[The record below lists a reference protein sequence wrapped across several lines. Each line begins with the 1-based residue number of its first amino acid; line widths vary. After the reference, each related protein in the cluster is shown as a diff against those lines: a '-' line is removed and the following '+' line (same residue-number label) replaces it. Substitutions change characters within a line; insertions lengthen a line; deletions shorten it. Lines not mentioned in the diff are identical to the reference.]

1 MVKNNSAA
9 SFHVRASFSTNLKFV
24 DSMNFLS
31 SLAFKNGCK
40 PLQATSWKHL
50 ETEIYGFQRRRPWP
64 AGIAPA
70 KCYTATHAYSCKHM
84 THTRSQYDSI
94 CSKAVLFMTNLCLEV
109 FGLHKWLH
117 DRLDSLMPFLWPVTS
132 LLQHVDLL
140 WVPNH
145 LGCWRQREAPG
156 DVQIRVISL
165 TRWNT
170 CRLADANRV
179 KILQASAE
187 LDKEVAVGLVVSS
200 LSWLRH
206 QSGTSAKCIFPSLHL
221 TCLQPSV
228 PRHHK
233 LSKPLAASWA
243 TAKGSDPMHGFHH
256 NCHICPSWRQYL
268 PLRTF
273 LPNWEMR
280 TWTKTFSPSHG
291 AHKSFCPMAT
301 PLSKT
306 ALFKKS
312 KQLAMQKIQAER
324 IRCTLGRLDIAYCDN
339 SFHQTCHPST
349 CMIFVDQINSS
360 ITMYRYIYVY
370 MRIYVKNLHSN
381 VWYPAWMAWASSIFV
396 RRVLSGQRTSCRAP
410 SDGIQE
416 MFNTCSSANLCHEYM
431 IDPMFV
437 KGFTGITTWR
447 IKIQYGNMIFHHGYE
462 FEFQEKQN
470 DNILKL
476 YGKDMIW

>member
-1 MVKNNSAA
+1 MFTSPCGEDWWLVWQKTLA
-9 SFHVRASFSTNLKFV
+9 SPFLTCVDLHVRASFSTNLKFV

-145 LGCWRQREAPG
+145 LGCWRQREAPR

-243 TAKGSDPMHGFHH
+243 RNQMLWKGGWIEFSFVQVARTSQVLSAVYPWAKLLPQARFLHAWTWNFGTFHFENRDPRVFIQCWLCIRTCSLLCTFPGLADVDRHYQVFSTWSLSHPPCHVLDTTKLPATVKLPGF
-256 NCHICPSWRQYL
+256 P
-268 PLRTF
+268 
-273 LPNWEMR
+273 PNEVHR
-280 TWTKTFSPSHG
+280 
-291 AHKSFCPMAT
+291 AT
-301 PLSKT
+301 PT
-306 ALFKKS
+306 ANWFSGFKSAPMKAHVTMNIS
-312 KQLAMQKIQAER
+312 LQA
-324 IRCTLGRLDIAYCDN
+324 
-339 SFHQTCHPST
+339 
-349 CMIFVDQINSS
+349 
-360 ITMYRYIYVY
+360 
-370 MRIYVKNLHSN
+370 
-381 VWYPAWMAWASSIFV
+381 
-396 RRVLSGQRTSCRAP
+396 
-410 SDGIQE
+410 
-416 MFNTCSSANLCHEYM
+416 
-431 IDPMFV
+431 
-437 KGFTGITTWR
+437 
-447 IKIQYGNMIFHHGYE
+447 
-462 FEFQEKQN
+462 
-470 DNILKL
+470 
-476 YGKDMIW
+476 